1 MTRIRFRK
9 TLLALTLG
17 ATISSVGYAANAS
30 LPATPTNRSFAN
42 SYWGDEE
49 RGWFWYEDPML
60 EPDAREAPKPADKPA
75 PTKEPRKAPE
85 LVELERLQKRLEDYR
100 KIAIMRPTEGNV
112 LRYMRLEAEVIRKAS
127 HFADVAQ
134 RLGWTNPELDMS
146 LEGRP
151 VNPLAVRAYDQQQI
165 QDNEAAIREVS
176 KDHAIFFF
184 FRGDC
189 HYCHAYAPI
198 LEQFAS
204 RFGFTVVAI
213 SLDGG
218 AVPQFP
224 APRADN
230 GISRSLGVSQVP
242 ATFLAQPFSGTITP
256 LGFGVL
262 STDQLINRVAVISS
276 PETKRELPG
285 LAKRMTLQ

>member
-1 MTRIRFRK
+1 MSFLSCQGCRLRPAGIPT
-9 TLLALTLG
+9 T
-17 ATISSVGYAANAS
+17 TIG
-30 LPATPTNRSFAN
+30 
-42 SYWGDEE
+42 
-49 RGWFWYEDPML
+49 
-60 EPDAREAPKPADKPA
+60 
-75 PTKEPRKAPE
+75 
-85 LVELERLQKRLEDYR
+85 
-100 KIAIMRPTEGNV
+100 
-112 LRYMRLEAEVIRKAS
+112 
-127 HFADVAQ
+127 
-134 RLGWTNPELDMS
+134 
-146 LEGRP
+146 
-151 VNPLAVRAYDQQQI
+151 
-165 QDNEAAIREVS
+165 EAAIREVS

-189 HYCHAYAPI
+189 PYCHAYAPI

-285 LAKRMTLQ
+285 LAKRLPLQ